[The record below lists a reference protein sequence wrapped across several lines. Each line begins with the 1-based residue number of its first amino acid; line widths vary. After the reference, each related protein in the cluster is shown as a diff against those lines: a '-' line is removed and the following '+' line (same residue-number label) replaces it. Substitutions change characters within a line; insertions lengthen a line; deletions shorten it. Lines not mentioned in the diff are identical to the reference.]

1 MTKRPTTILAR
12 AAAFAL
18 VALAGPSHADTER
31 GSETNLP
38 IPRFVSLKAEE
49 GNVRRGPS
57 LSHRIDWVFKRA
69 QMPLIVTD
77 EYGHWRRVE
86 DIEGAG
92 GWMHYSL
99 LSGARTVLIQEDMA
113 ALHMKPDAKSPVNAR
128 AEAGAVA
135 RLGSCTPDWCRIRA
149 QGSRGWIRKAHLWGV
164 NPEEIR
170 E

>member
-1 MTKRPTTILAR
+1 MIKRPTISLAR
-12 AAAFAL
+12 AAA
-18 VALAGPSHADTER
+18 LAFLTCSLPVHADEGR

-38 IPRFVSLKAEE
+38 IPRFVSLKSDE

-57 LSHRIDWVFKRA
+57 LSHRIDWVFKRE

-99 LSGARTVLIQEDMA
+99 LSGNRTVLIQEDMA
-113 ALHMKPDAKSPVNAR
+113 ALHMQPDDNSPVNAR

-135 RLGSCTPDWCRIRA
+135 RLGECTLDWCRIRA
-149 QGSRGWIRKAHLWGV
+149 QGARGWIRKAHLWGV
-164 NPEEIR
+164 DPEEIR